1 MAIGRRTLLQ
11 SAAAGAAISP
21 WRARAQGA
29 GPIRIGVLTD
39 LSGSY
44 SDSAGATSVACT
56 QQAIDEARAAAPGL
70 AIEMIQADHQNKADL
85 ALGIVRQWLDRDGVD
100 VVTNCNNSAI
110 ALGVSALC
118 HERNKVCLNTGA
130 ATAELTGPAC
140 NANLVH
146 WTYDTWEI
154 AHATGLSTV
163 KAGGDRWYFIA
174 ADYAFGR
181 AMQTDLT
188 RWVTQAGGK
197 VLGTAFYPFPG
208 TTDFSSFLL
217 QAQSSG
223 ANVIGLLNA
232 GGDFVNCIKQAHEF
246 GIKPPAVR
254 LAGTAAYVT
263 SIHSIGL
270 ETAQGLTY
278 TESFYWDL
286 NDRTRA
292 FTKRVLPRTPD
303 NYPNQIQ
310 AGDYAATTHYLK
322 AVNKLGMAAA
332 KASGVATV
340 DAMKAMPT
348 EDDAYGSGTIR
359 VDGRHIHDVYLLE
372 AKRPAD
378 SKGGWDLCK
387 VVSTVPAAEAF
398 RPLSEGNCPL
408 VRS

>member
-1 MAIGRRTLLQ
+1 MTVGRRTFLQ
-11 SAAAGAAISP
+11 TAVASAALVP
-21 WRARAQGA
+21 WRARAQA
-29 GPIRIGVLTD
+29 AAPIRIGVLTD

-56 QQAIDEARAAAPGL
+56 QQAIDEARKAAPGL
-70 AIEMIQADHQNKADL
+70 AIEMIVADHQNKADL
-85 ALGIVRQWLDRDGVD
+85 ALGLVRQWLDRDGVD

-110 ALGVSALC
+110 AMGVSALC

-130 ATAELTGPAC
+130 ATADLTASAC

-154 AHATGLSTV
+154 AHATGLATV

-181 AMQTDLT
+181 AMQADLT

-246 GIKPPAVR
+246 GIQPPQVK

-263 SIHSIGL
+263 SIHAIGL
-270 ETAQGLTY
+270 ETAKGLTY

-292 FTKRVLPRTPD
+292 FTKRVPRTPD

-310 AGDYAATTHYLK
+310 AGDYSATTHYLK
-322 AVNKLGMAAA
+322 AVNQLGMAAA
-332 KASGVATV
+332 KASGLATV
-340 DAMKAMPT
+340 NAMKAMPSD
-348 EDDAYGSGTIR
+348 DDAYGKGSVRI
-359 VDGRHIHDVYLLE
+359 DGRHIHDVYLLE
-372 AKRPAD
+372 AKTPAE
-378 SKGGWDLCK
+378 SKGEWDLCR
-387 VVSTVPAAEAF
+387 VVSTIPAAEAF

-408 VRS
+408 ARS